1 MKFIFCLLLS
11 IFLFTVSLLAQ
22 CLHTPKCPFNSCYYG
37 GDGLSKSTAYQIWT
51 TDDLTELSDSVRYI
65 LSNWHFGKHFRLMQD
80 ISDSVRQ
87 PIWGIFR
94 GHFHGGGHKINV
106 AMVYDPPLSPAI
118 ALFTSLYID
127 GSIDSLTLNGYGAI
141 IVGSTGSGNG
151 MFASVSNC
159 TSNVS
164 IIFPGNNGGSG
175 IVGHNKGIVYNCV
188 FNGTIIGINQVG
200 GIAGI
205 NDMGGHIINCINN
218 GKITATNSGANTGIT
233 GQPTSNN
240 GVGGIVGSHPN
251 ATGGSIRNNINTG
264 SVEGQNMAGG
274 IVGVVVASS
283 GMYPILPTI
292 NNINYG
298 FVKGNKIVGGILGWV
313 IGTNINISNNS
324 NFGVVVGEEDT
335 GCIVGKN
342 NGGNISN
349 NHYDK
354 QMCGE

>member
-1 MKFIFCLLLS
+1 MKIVLILVFIFTNTV
-11 IFLFTVSLLAQ
+11 LFAQ
-22 CLHTPKCPFNSCYYG
+22 PPFDDYT
-37 GDGLSKSTAYQIWT
+37 GDGTVGNPYNIYTKAHLMELGDSINSVGPPYYLSWVHA
-51 TDDLTELSDSVRYI
+51 
-65 LSNWHFGKHFRLMQD
+65 KHFRLMQD
-80 ISDSVRQ
+80 IDSITQSVGWRDF
-87 PIWGIFR
+87 G
-94 GHFHGGGHKINV
+94 GHFYAGGNKITLTINN
-106 AMVYDPPLSPAI
+106 PPPFNLATG
-118 ALFTSLYID
+118 LFNYVSMW
-127 GSIDSLTLNGYGAI
+127 GSIDSLTVKGYVHNGLSGIVSFNWGI
-141 IVGSTGSGNG
+141 I
-151 MFASVSNC
+151 SNC
-159 TSNVS
+159 TSNVTITS
-164 IIFPGNNGGSG
+164 EYGHIGGISYSNITGIIS
-175 IVGHNKGIVYNCV
+175 NCV
-188 FNGTIIGINQVG
+188 FNGSMVSTNEIG
-200 GIAGI
+200 GIVGE
-205 NDMGGHIINCINN
+205 NSGHIINCINN
-218 GKITATNSGANTGIT
+218 GKITATNSGANTGLT